1 MSSHVTILAAGTR
14 GDVQP
19 YVALALG
26 LLDAGHDVTLAAN
39 AEFEAFARAYG
50 VPFSPLRADYLTL
63 ADTPE
68 GRAALK
74 GNPLTASRR
83 MRKLAAPMIRRMLDD
98 AWVAAQDTD
107 AIVHHPKSL
116 AGPHLSE
123 RLGVPAYAACAVP
136 MLTPTR
142 AFPVPGLVKAA
153 SLGPALNHAS
163 YRLAAAAARTYKGT
177 VASWREETLDLPH
190 APHGPRPTTIT
201 LYAYSEAVL
210 PRPSDWRADTI
221 VTGYWFLPPA
231 PSWKPDPEL
240 QRFLGT
246 GAPPVYVGFGS
257 MPTEPGTGAQ
267 VVAALRRAGVRGLIA
282 GMDIAPADDML
293 AVKDVP
299 HEWLFERVAV
309 TVHHGGAG
317 TVGAGL
323 RAGKPAVIVPQGVDQ
338 PFWARAVHTTGAAPK
353 PVDDL
358 THLADAITAATR
370 LTPCAADLGR
380 LLRREHSTHVAVAQL
395 GGAAARLAA

>member
-1 MSSHVTILAAGTR
+1 
-14 GDVQP
+14 
-19 YVALALG
+19 
-26 LLDAGHDVTLAAN
+26 
-39 AEFEAFARAYG
+39 
-50 VPFSPLRADYLTL
+50 
-63 ADTPE
+63 
-68 GRAALK
+68 
-74 GNPLTASRR
+74 
-83 MRKLAAPMIRRMLDD
+83 MRKVAAPMIRRMLDD

-107 AIVHHPKSL
+107 AIVHHPKTL

-142 AFPVPGLVKAA
+142 AFPVPGLVKARA
-153 SLGPALNHAS
+153 
-163 YRLAAAAARTYKGT
+163 
-177 VASWREETLDLPH
+177 W
-190 APHGPRPTTIT
+190 APRSTTRATGSPRPQPGPTRAPSPPGARRHSTSPTHPTDLDPPPT

-210 PRPSDWRADTI
+210 PRPSDWGTETI

-231 PSWKPDPEL
+231 PSWKPDAEL

-257 MPTEPGTGAQ
+257 MPTDTRHAAPE
-267 VVAALRRAGVRGLIA
+267 VVAALRAAGVRGLIA
-282 GMDIAPADDML
+282 GLDIEPADDML
-293 AVKDVP
+293 AVEDVP
-299 HEWLFERVAV
+299 HDWLFERVAV

-338 PFWARAVHTTGAAPK
+338 PFWARAVHTAGAAPK

-370 LTPCAADLGR
+370 LTPRAADLGR
-380 LLRREHSTHVAVAQL
+380 LLRREQGVPNAVAQL
-395 GGAAARLAA
+395 AGAPARVAA